1 MGKGMC
7 KELDGEFLPLW
18 STELIM
24 TESHMEQVYSQ
35 SSEWQ
40 SRGEASG

>member
-7 KELDGEFLPLW
+7 KVLDGEFLPLW

-24 TESHMEQVYSQ
+24 TESHMERVYSQ

-40 SRGEASG
+40 GRRGASR

>member
-1 MGKGMC
+1 MDKGIS
-7 KELDGEFLPLW
+7 KAVDGEFLPLW
-18 STELIM
+18 STEQIM

-40 SRGEASG
+40 SRREASG